1 MCVCSYVCVR
11 WISIAY
17 LDLVGGLVLVL
28 ERAVLVAGAVHAH
41 DGDGLLLQTLQ
52 LGGGGHRD
60 QSSDDQLET
69 RGHGRSGHWTELG

>member
-1 MCVCSYVCVR
+1 MSPFNGTQ
-11 WISIAY
+11 SAMY

-52 LGGGGHRD
+52 LGGGGHGD
-60 QSSDDQLET
+60 QGGDDQLE
-69 RGHGRSGHWTELG
+69 RVRSGQVIIAQRAGK